1 VNGSPAKYFSA
12 VQATAGWD
20 RVLESFAGFCR
31 VQSGWRVL
39 DVGCGPGGLARHL
52 AAQGCVPIG
61 LDRDMQMALLAA
73 RSNLA
78 KYACL
83 QADAHRLPFAA
94 ERFDLVTAT
103 NVVFLL
109 DRPQDGLAELA
120 RVVRP
125 GGRLAMLNPS
135 EHLST
140 GAATALADE
149 RGLTGI
155 ERTSLLGWAHAA
167 EERERFSESQT
178 RRMIEFAGCQI
189 IETGTRMGPGFA
201 RLTLAERTQ

>member
-1 VNGSPAKYFSA
+1 MNGSPAEYFSA

-20 RVLESFAGFCR
+20 RMLESFAGFCR
-31 VQSGWRVL
+31 VQAGWRVL

-52 AAQGCVPIG
+52 AALGCVPIG
-61 LDRDMQMALLAA
+61 LDRDMQMALLAS
-73 RSNLA
+73 RSIRA
-78 KYACL
+78 KHACL

-109 DRPQDGLAELA
+109 DRPQDGLAEFA
-120 RVVRP
+120 RVVRQ

-135 EHLST
+135 EHLSARS
-140 GAATALADE
+140 AAVLADE
-149 RGLTGI
+149 RGLTGV
-155 ERTSLLGWAHAA
+155 ERTSLLGWARIA
-167 EERERFSESQT
+167 EERERFSESDT

-189 IETGTRMGPGFA
+189 IETGIRMGPGFA
-201 RLTLAERTQ
+201 RLTLAERTR

>member
-1 VNGSPAKYFSA
+1 MNGSPAQYFSA

-31 VQSGWRVL
+31 VQAGWRVL

-52 AAQGCVPIG
+52 AALGCVPIG

-73 RSNLA
+73 RSNRA
-78 KYACL
+78 KHPCL

-94 ERFDLVTAT
+94 GRFDLVTAT

-109 DRPQDGLAELA
+109 DRPQDGMAELV
-120 RVVRP
+120 RVVRQ

-135 EHLST
+135 EHLSARS
-140 GAATALADE
+140 AAALADE
-149 RGLTGI
+149 RGLTGV
-155 ERTSLLGWAHAA
+155 ERTSLLRWAGAA

-178 RRMIEFAGCQI
+178 RRMVEFAGCQI
-189 IETGTRMGPGFA
+189 IETGIRMGPGFA
-201 RLTLAERTQ
+201 RLTLAERTR

>member
-1 VNGSPAKYFSA
+1 VNGSPAEYFST

-31 VQSGWRVL
+31 VQAGWRVL

-52 AAQGCVPIG
+52 AALGCVPIG
-61 LDRDMQMALLAA
+61 LDRDMQMALLAS
-73 RSNLA
+73 RSIRA
-78 KYACL
+78 KHACL

-109 DRPQDGLAELA
+109 DRPQDGLAEFA
-120 RVVRP
+120 RVVRQ

-135 EHLST
+135 EHLSARS
-140 GAATALADE
+140 AAVLADE
-149 RGLTGI
+149 RGLTGV
-155 ERTSLLGWAHAA
+155 ERTSLLGWARIA
-167 EERERFSESQT
+167 EERERFSESDT

-189 IETGTRMGPGFA
+189 IETGMRMGPGFA
-201 RLTLAERTQ
+201 RLTLAERTL

>member
-1 VNGSPAKYFSA
+1 VNGSPAEYFSA

-20 RVLESFAGFCR
+20 RMLESFAGFCR
-31 VQSGWRVL
+31 VQAGWRVL

-52 AAQGCVPIG
+52 AALGCVPIG
-61 LDRDMQMALLAA
+61 LDRDMQMALLAS
-73 RSNLA
+73 RSIRA
-78 KYACL
+78 KHACL

-109 DRPQDGLAELA
+109 DRPQDGLAEFA
-120 RVVRP
+120 RVVRQ

-135 EHLST
+135 EHLSARS
-140 GAATALADE
+140 AAVLADE
-149 RGLTGI
+149 RGLTGV
-155 ERTSLLGWAHAA
+155 ERTSLLGWARIA
-167 EERERFSESQT
+167 EERERFSESDT

-189 IETGTRMGPGFA
+189 IETGMRMGPGFA
-201 RLTLAERTQ
+201 RLTLAERTL